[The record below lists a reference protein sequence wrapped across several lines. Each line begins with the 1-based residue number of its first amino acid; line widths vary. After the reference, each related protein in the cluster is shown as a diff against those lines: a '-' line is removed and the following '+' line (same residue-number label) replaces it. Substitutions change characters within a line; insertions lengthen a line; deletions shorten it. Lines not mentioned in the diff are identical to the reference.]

1 MLKLDL
7 FPSEFFFTLSDQI
20 YQKKTFSGMI
30 LTLFVVFTLLFYFL
44 YLLSQYV
51 NNQIDP
57 KFRSQTFIVNHKQQI
72 EFSNDLVGFAFQY
85 NSSMTIDEYQAKQ
98 NLTYLVYYPQYY
110 YADNINN
117 ITLLIDLDV
126 IPCTDSSLSGLN
138 CIDFSKISNQT
149 LVLDIGNKIYSS
161 LQINVYGCLDLDT
174 VKTTIPSNCA
184 QQTDIDNIINGI
196 DAQFYLKMKTQQY
209 NTTSKQIQTNYR
221 NIYSYV
227 LSSQMIINT
236 LKTQTQ
242 ETSVSQG
249 LIFQQSQIYSSPYQY
264 SQLIQSFDRQQS
276 LLAGLGPYIQENIL
290 MDELLQQFQIQYPT
304 ITEILAL
311 VNSIAFIVMFSR
323 MAGRFFSKRLIQ
335 EDIFMLIF
343 RNLFQ
348 ENNYQILKHNKL
360 IEQQIDL
367 NIQSSND
374 RNEIDN
380 DQIEQEIPTNK
391 KIPAF
396 ETKFRDYVEKQQVQM
411 SYSDKEAIN
420 YQTFFTQEEDIKE
433 QQSDEA
439 RNLNRT
445 NLGILNTMSRKLI
458 SIQNGQ
464 SFNKRAQLK
473 TQNSLLFKQ
482 TTQKRISIFQ
492 NRCSS
497 QSEQISVRTP
507 CNIQNTLN
515 LSYELQK
522 EKPPQNKQILKD
534 IISSKLKALHSNKMK
549 HAIHN
554 LIFKFKAF
562 KSKAFLL
569 YKGIDHKQIM
579 HIDQEAKRSQNIYH
593 LYEDIIFLKK
603 AISMLLSQEQLAA
616 IKLVSLTDNY
626 FNLDLKSEQITNQ
639 YKSMQNKLNHFEKQ
653 YVLFQSEKLQ
663 AEYIV
668 QFFMNHQTQ
677 RTKNEI
683 EQRIISSIIK
693 NK

>member
-1 MLKLDL
+1 
-7 FPSEFFFTLSDQI
+7 
-20 YQKKTFSGMI
+20 
-30 LTLFVVFTLLFYFL
+30 
-44 YLLSQYV
+44 
-51 NNQIDP
+51 
-57 KFRSQTFIVNHKQQI
+57 
-72 EFSNDLVGFAFQY
+72 
-85 NSSMTIDEYQAKQ
+85 MTIDEYQAKQ

-149 LVLDIGNKIYSS
+149 LALDISNKIYSS

-196 DAQFYLKMKTQQY
+196 DSQLYLKMKTQQY

-227 LSSQMIINT
+227 LSSQMVINT

-264 SQLIQSFDRQQS
+264 NQLIQSFDRQLS
-276 LLAGLGPYIQENIL
+276 LQAGLGPYIQENIL

-311 VNSIAFIVMFSR
+311 ANSIAFIVMFSR
-323 MAGRFFSKRLIQ
+323 MIGRFFSKRLIQ

-348 ENNYQILKHNKL
+348 EKNYQILKHNKL

-367 NIQSSND
+367 YIQSSND
-374 RNEIDN
+374 RNVIDN
-380 DQIEQEIPTNK
+380 DLIEQEIPTNK

-396 ETKFRDYVEKQQVQM
+396 ETKFRDHVEKQQVQM

-458 SIQNGQ
+458 SIQNDQ
-464 SFNKRAQLK
+464 SFNKRAYIETK
-473 TQNSLLFKQ
+473 NSLPFKQ

-492 NRCSS
+492 NRYSS
-497 QSEQISVRTP
+497 QSEQIQTP
-507 CNIQNTLN
+507 TSIQNALN

-639 YKSMQNKLNHFEKQ
+639 YKI
-653 YVLFQSEKLQ
+653 SELSLK
-663 AEYIV
+663 I
-668 QFFMNHQTQ
+668 
-677 RTKNEI
+677 
-683 EQRIISSIIK
+683 
-693 NK
+693 